1 MFLNARLR
9 ALGTCLQ
16 PSRAPSIPLR
26 SIRNAS
32 LNSAIGRGIRKTQY
46 VEGRNQTQK
55 TSKGN
60 SDQSRL
66 GRHVGRS
73 ESRKDVGIKAFDEDE
88 FIKTGRFRGLKSKQ
102 DASLPEPKRPRIQ
115 ADERAKTIKEH
126 RKERDLQER
135 SRLNRGE
142 KRFAE
147 GKPEQKKKHVLVP
160 DSVPYTT
167 PASEFIYGT
176 SAVEAAL
183 RSGRRQLYKLYIYQG
198 DNEELGPTRS
208 MLRKLALS
216 KNIKV
221 KMAYAG
227 WDRLFDQMSSGR
239 PHNGCI
245 LDASPLPQLPVK
257 SLCAAPTLGADEFRV
272 VLAPQSKEE
281 AAVNS
286 TNNRIPVRHL
296 PGKNRYPVVL
306 LLDGITD
313 TGNLGGIIRSA
324 YYLGIDAIVF
334 AGRNCAPL
342 SPVTIKAS
350 AGAAENMPLIKVSNE
365 VDFIQQSKANG
376 WRFFA
381 ADAPMPGSS
390 FSDTSGDIDLT
401 RNTLTQAPSVI
412 MLGSEGFGLS
422 AHIKSHADSTV
433 SIPGARNVTEWGYE
447 KDPARVDSLN
457 VSVAAAILME
467 QFLRIPIL
475 ITEAVAKKTVIK

>member
-1 MFLNARLR
+1 MFSNAPLR
-9 ALGTCLQ
+9 TLGTCLQ
-16 PSRAPSIPLR
+16 PSRAPIPLR

-32 LNSAIGRGIRKTQY
+32 LNSAISRGIRKSQSL
-46 VEGRNQTQK
+46 EGRNQPQK
-55 TSKGN
+55 SSTDD
-60 SDQSRL
+60 SDRSRDR
-66 GRHVGRS
+66 RHVGRF
-73 ESRKDVGIKAFDEDE
+73 ESRKDVGMKVFDEDE
-88 FIKTGRFRGLKSKQ
+88 FIRTGRFRALKSEQ
-102 DASLPEPKRPRIQ
+102 DASLPEPKRPRVQ
-115 ADERAKTIKEH
+115 ADGRAKALKEQ

-135 SRLNRGE
+135 SRPKREE
-142 KRFAE
+142 KRFTE
-147 GKPEQKKKHVLVP
+147 GEPEMKKKHVLVP
-160 DSVPYTT
+160 ESVPYAT

-183 RSGRRQLYKLYIYQG
+183 RCGRRQLYKLYIYQG
-198 DNEELGPTRS
+198 DDEELGPTRS

-227 WDRLFDQMSSGR
+227 WDRLFDKMSSGR

-257 SLCAAPTLGADEFRV
+257 SLCATPTLGADEFRV

-281 AAVNS
+281 AVVNS
-286 TNNRIPVRHL
+286 TNDRIPVRHL

-390 FSDTSGDIDLT
+390 YPDTSGDIDLT
-401 RNTLTQAPSVI
+401 RNALTQAPSVI

-422 AHIKSHADSTV
+422 AHIKSHADSIV
-433 SIPGARNVTEWGYE
+433 SIPGARNVTEWGYD

-467 QFLRIPIL
+467 QFLRVPIL
-475 ITEAVAKKTVIK
+475 VTEAPPKKTVNK

>member
-1 MFLNARLR
+1 MKSFE
-9 ALGTCLQ
+9 
-16 PSRAPSIPLR
+16 SRDR
-26 SIRNAS
+26 
-32 LNSAIGRGIRKTQY
+32 
-46 VEGRNQTQK
+46 
-55 TSKGN
+55 
-60 SDQSRL
+60 
-66 GRHVGRS
+66 RHVGRS
-73 ESRKDVGIKAFDEDE
+73 ESRKDDGTKAFDEDE
-88 FIKTGRFRGLKSKQ
+88 FIKTGRFSGLKSKQ

-115 ADERAKTIKEH
+115 ADGRAKTIKEL

-135 SRLNRGE
+135 SRPKKGE
-142 KRFAE
+142 RRFRE
-147 GKPEQKKKHVLVP
+147 EETETKKKHVLVP
-160 DSVPYTT
+160 ESVPYAT

-183 RSGRRQLYKLYIYQG
+183 RSGRRQLYKLYIHQG

-208 MLRKLALS
+208 MLRKLALT
-216 KNIKV
+216 KNITV

-227 WDRLFDQMSSGR
+227 WDRLFDKMSSGR

-257 SLCAAPTLGADEFRV
+257 SLCAVSTLDANEFSV

-281 AAVNS
+281 AVVNS
-286 TNNRIPVRHL
+286 TNNRLPVRHL
-296 PGKNRYPVVL
+296 PGKNRFPVVL

-381 ADAPMPGSS
+381 ADAPVPGSS
-390 FSDTSGDIDLT
+390 YPDTSGDVDLT
-401 RNTLTQAPSVI
+401 RNALTQAPSVI
-412 MLGSEGFGLS
+412 MLGSEGYGLS
-422 AHIKSHADSTV
+422 AHIKSHADSIV
-433 SIPGARNVTEWGYE
+433 SIPGARVTEWGFE

-467 QFLRIPIL
+467 QFLRVPIL
-475 ITEAVAKKTVIK
+475 VTEAPPKKTVNK

>member
-1 MFLNARLR
+1 MLLNVPLR
-9 ALGTCLQ
+9 TLGTCL
-16 PSRAPSIPLR
+16 SRAPSIPLR

-32 LNSAIGRGIRKTQY
+32 LTSAIGRGIRKTRS
-46 VEGRNQTQK
+46 VEGRNEPQK
-55 TSKGN
+55 SSTGD
-60 SDQSRL
+60 SDQSRG
-66 GRHVGRS
+66 GRHFGRS
-73 ESRKDVGIKAFDEDE
+73 DSRRDVGIKAFDEEE
-88 FIKTGRFRGLKSKQ
+88 FIKTGRLRELRSEQGA
-102 DASLPEPKRPRIQ
+102 DLPEPKRPRIQ
-115 ADERAKTIKEH
+115 THERAKTIKEH
-126 RKERDLQER
+126 RKERDLQDR
-135 SRLNRGE
+135 SRLKRGE
-142 KRFAE
+142 IRFTE
-147 GKPEQKKKHVLVP
+147 GEPEQQKKHVLVP

-208 MLRKLALS
+208 MLRKLALF

-257 SLCAAPTLGADEFRV
+257 SLCATPTLGADEFRV

-281 AAVNS
+281 AMVNS
-286 TNNRIPVRHL
+286 TNNRVPVRHL
-296 PGKNRYPVVL
+296 PGQSRYPVVL

-342 SPVTIKAS
+342 SPITIKAS

-381 ADAPMPGSS
+381 ADAPLPGTRYP
-390 FSDTSGDIDLT
+390 DTTGDIDLT
-401 RNTLTQAPSVI
+401 RNAVTQAPSVI
-412 MLGSEGFGLS
+412 MLGSEGSGLS
-422 AHIKSHADSTV
+422 GHIKSHADSIV
-433 SIPGARNVTEWGYE
+433 SIPGARNATEWGYE

-475 ITEAVAKKTVIK
+475 ITEAPPRKAVNK

>member
-1 MFLNARLR
+1 MLLNVPLR
-9 ALGTCLQ
+9 TLGTCL
-16 PSRAPSIPLR
+16 SRAPSNPLR

-32 LNSAIGRGIRKTQY
+32 LTSAIGRGIRKTRS
-46 VEGRNQTQK
+46 VEGRNEPQK
-55 TSKGN
+55 SSTGD
-60 SDQSRL
+60 SDQSRG
-66 GRHVGRS
+66 GRHFGRS
-73 ESRKDVGIKAFDEDE
+73 DSRRDVGIKA
-88 FIKTGRFRGLKSKQ
+88 
-102 DASLPEPKRPRIQ
+102 EPKRPRIQ
-115 ADERAKTIKEH
+115 THERAKTIKEH
-126 RKERDLQER
+126 RKERDLQDR
-135 SRLNRGE
+135 SRLKRGE
-142 KRFAE
+142 IRFTE
-147 GKPEQKKKHVLVP
+147 GEPEQQKKHVLVP

-257 SLCAAPTLGADEFRV
+257 SLCATPTLGADEFRV

-281 AAVNS
+281 AMVNS
-286 TNNRIPVRHL
+286 TNNRVPVRHL
-296 PGKNRYPVVL
+296 PGQSRYPVVL

-342 SPVTIKAS
+342 SPITIKAS

-381 ADAPMPGSS
+381 ADAPLPGTRYP
-390 FSDTSGDIDLT
+390 DTTGDIDLT
-401 RNTLTQAPSVI
+401 RNAVTQAPSVI
-412 MLGSEGFGLS
+412 MLGSEGSGLS
-422 AHIKSHADSTV
+422 GHIKSHADSIV
-433 SIPGARNVTEWGYE
+433 SIPGARNATEWGYE

-475 ITEAVAKKTVIK
+475 ITEAPPRKAVNK

>member
-1 MFLNARLR
+1 MFLHAPLR
-9 ALGTCLQ
+9 TLGTRLQ
-16 PSRAPSIPLR
+16 LSRAPSIPLR

-32 LNSAIGRGIRKTQY
+32 LNSAIGRGIRKSQS
-46 VEGRNQTQK
+46 VEGRNQPQK
-55 TSKGN
+55 SSIDD
-60 SDQSRL
+60 SDQPRVRRQG
-66 GRHVGRS
+66 GRF
-73 ESRKDVGIKAFDEDE
+73 ESRKDVSIKAFDEDE
-88 FIKTGRFRGLKSKQ
+88 FIKTGRFRGLQPKRG
-102 DASLPEPKRPRIQ
+102 ASLAEPKRPRTQ
-115 ADERAKTIKEH
+115 AHERAKTIKEQ
-126 RKERDLQER
+126 RKERDLLER
-135 SRLNRGE
+135 SRLKKGE
-142 KRFAE
+142 KRFTE
-147 GKPEQKKKHVLVP
+147 GEPEKKKKHVLVP
-160 DSVPYTT
+160 DSVPYAT

-257 SLCAAPTLGADEFRV
+257 SLCAAPTLGANEFRV

-281 AAVNS
+281 AVVNS
-286 TNNRIPVRHL
+286 TNNCIPVRHL
-296 PGKNRYPVVL
+296 PGKSRYPVVL
-306 LLDGITD
+306 LLDGVTD

-381 ADAPMPGSS
+381 ADAPAPGSS
-390 FSDTSGDIDLT
+390 YPDTSGDIDLT
-401 RNTLTQAPSVI
+401 RNALTQAPSVI

-422 AHIKSHADSTV
+422 AHIKSHADSIV
-433 SIPGARNVTEWGYE
+433 SIPGARNITQWGYE

-467 QFLRIPIL
+467 QFLRVPIL
-475 ITEAVAKKTVIK
+475 VEAAPEKIVNK